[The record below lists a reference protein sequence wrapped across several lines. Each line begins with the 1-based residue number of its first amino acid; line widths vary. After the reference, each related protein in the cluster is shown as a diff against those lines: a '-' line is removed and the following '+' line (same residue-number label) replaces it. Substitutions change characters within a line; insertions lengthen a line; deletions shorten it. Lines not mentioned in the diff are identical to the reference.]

1 MSDALAVDSLL
12 DGGVGSGG
20 LVLAI
25 GKGTGLREA
34 SYNGRCAAA
43 CWEGDRPQRGQL
55 QRRRAA
61 VGQSQKGVQGSP
73 VGPIFGAADESGA
86 HGVLPDIVPFF
97 SVTFLGAQQVIKELG
112 LPELSW
118 VVVSAVQVFGG
129 PFFPFPDEQAEGRVG
144 VSTCAAKEMHMVRHH
159 DVGSDTPAIE
169 SLGVLPDFLEDADGH
184 IIGQERGTFM
194 HVGWDEVDGGFDP

>member
-1 MSDALAVDSLL
+1 MSDALTVDSLL
-12 DGGVGSGG
+12 GGGVGSGG

-34 SYNGRCAAA
+34 SYNGRCAA
-43 CWEGDRPQRGQL
+43 
-55 QRRRAA
+55 

-73 VGPIFGAADESGA
+73 VGPVFDSADESGA

-194 HVGWDEVDGGFDP
+194 HVGCDEVDGGFDP